1 MFKNRTFGKANDK
14 FVAEDKFYVD
24 STKIYVEAAHT
35 NLAATDDLAHA
46 FEIGTLTLVDSN
58 GAKAKAIAFSVS
70 SEVATVVAAFDATT
84 GVAEYTNAAS

>member
-1 MFKNRTFGKANDK
+1 MFKNRVYGKANDK

-35 NLAATDDLAHA
+35 NLATTDDLAHA

-70 SEVATVVAAFDATT
+70 SEVATVVAVFDKTA
-84 GVAEYTNAAS
+84 GIAEYTNAAS